1 MVGQPRRGRQDA
13 ARHPKHLGTRHGGSV
28 RPHPGVLGPPL
39 TGNAPEADLR
49 PIKGPLRLIGSIAS
63 EFFSRN
69 GPYMAAAVSF
79 YALFSMFP
87 LMLALI
93 AVAAF
98 FLESE
103 GFRDR
108 LIDGIPEVLPVEG
121 NLVASVIENVTSGAA
136 VVSVVAAI
144 GLFWASTAV
153 FGAIRKSI
161 NNVWGISRTRPFLQ
175 ERLMD
180 ITLMLGASVALLISI
195 FATTFL
201 NFISEFTTVFFSNDT
216 VNQSFWSRVALA
228 LPWATTFV
236 SFFLLY
242 LWLPNTRVR
251 VRDVWLPVLL
261 AGTAFEITKVVFV
274 IYLGSFRGYASVYG
288 AVSAPIALMAW
299 VYVSTIIL
307 LVGALLTSRYSAYLN
322 LRDQRK
328 HLDALSANLERIR
341 TSGPVVAPALAD

>member
-1 MVGQPRRGRQDA
+1 M
-13 ARHPKHLGTRHGGSV
+13 
-28 RPHPGVLGPPL
+28 
-39 TGNAPEADLR
+39 R
-49 PIKGPLRLIGSIAS
+49 PIRAFSRLVGSISS
-63 EFFSRN
+63 EFLGLN

-93 AVAAF
+93 AVAGF
-98 FLESE
+98 FLESG

-108 LIDGIPEVLPVEG
+108 LIDGIPEILPVEG
-121 NLVASVIENVTSGAA
+121 DLVANVIANVTSGAA
-136 VVSVVAAI
+136 VGSILAAI

-161 NNVWGISRTRPFLQ
+161 NNIWGIRRRRPFLQ

-180 ITLMLGASVALLISI
+180 VTLMLAASVALIVSI

-201 NFISEFTTVFFSNDT
+201 NFLSEFTTVLFANDT
-216 VNQSFWSRVALA
+216 VSQGFWSRVALA
-228 LPWATTFV
+228 LPWTTTFV

-261 AGTAFEITKVVFV
+261 AGTAFEIAKIVFV
-274 IYLGSFRGYASVYG
+274 IYLGSFRNYADVYG
-288 AVSAPIALMAW
+288 AVSAVVVLMAW
-299 VYVSTIIL
+299 VYFSTIIL
-307 LVGALLTSRYSAYLN
+307 LVGALLTSRYSTYLN

-328 HLDALSANLERIR
+328 HLDSLSASLERIR
-341 TSGPVVAPALAD
+341 TNGPVVAPAPAD

>member
-1 MVGQPRRGRQDA
+1 M
-13 ARHPKHLGTRHGGSV
+13 
-28 RPHPGVLGPPL
+28 
-39 TGNAPEADLR
+39 R
-49 PIKGPLRLIGSIAS
+49 PIRAFSRLVGSIGS
-63 EFFSRN
+63 EFLGLN

-93 AVAAF
+93 AVAGF
-98 FLESE
+98 FLESG

-108 LIDGIPEVLPVEG
+108 LIDGIPEILPVEG
-121 NLVASVIENVTSGAA
+121 DLVANVIANVTSGAA
-136 VVSVVAAI
+136 VGSILAAI

-161 NNVWGISRTRPFLQ
+161 NNIWGIRRRRPFLQ

-180 ITLMLGASVALLISI
+180 VTLMLAASVALIVSI

-201 NFISEFTTVFFSNDT
+201 NFLSEFTTVLFANDT
-216 VNQSFWSRVALA
+216 VSQGFWSRVALA
-228 LPWATTFV
+228 LPWTTTFV

-261 AGTAFEITKVVFV
+261 AGTAFEAAKIVFV
-274 IYLGSFRGYASVYG
+274 IYLGSFRNYADVYG
-288 AVSAPIALMAW
+288 AVSAVVVLMAW
-299 VYVSTIIL
+299 VYFSTIIL
-307 LVGALLTSRYSAYLN
+307 LVGALLTSRYSTYLN

-328 HLDALSANLERIR
+328 HLDSLSASLERIR
-341 TSGPVVAPALAD
+341 TNGPVVAPAPAD